1 MAQSS
6 HARTGLGRTLAVC
19 AILFLI
25 LVVAFLTSSMVGSQR
40 LPIAGTL
47 CALTGKSDCGLTGEE
62 RAILFDIRI
71 PRLLLA
77 GAVGTCLAAAGGAD
91 PKVLR
96 NPLAEPYL
104 LGVSNGA
111 AGGTMTPLVFFSAYG
126 WTRPGFAFPG
136 AGGAALAV
144 FQLPPRRAGA
154 AT

>member
-77 GAVGTCLAAAGGAD
+77 GAVGTCLAAAGAAYQAL
-91 PKVLR
+91 LR

-111 AGGTMTPLVFFSAYG
+111 AVGTMAALVFFTSHV
-126 WTRPGFAFPG
+126 WSRPVFAF
-136 AGGAALAV
+136 
-144 FQLPPRRAGA
+144 AGA
-154 AT
+154 LDATLVV